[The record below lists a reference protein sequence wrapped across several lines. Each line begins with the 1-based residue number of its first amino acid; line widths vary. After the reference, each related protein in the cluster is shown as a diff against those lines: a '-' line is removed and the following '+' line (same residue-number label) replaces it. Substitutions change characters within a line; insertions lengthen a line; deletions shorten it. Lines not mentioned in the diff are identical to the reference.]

1 MSISGALNLTQ
12 TVPFESSSGDNRTR
26 RTDPASPVVA
36 VRDSSTGGEP
46 AGQNALPAE
55 PENSPESGRNSA
67 GIPPQSLVDPANLS
81 LAQETAEE
89 PVAASEDESPE
100 NISARLIPIA
110 DEDSTETVALDGR
123 PEAVKA
129 GELVSESQRLTGEPL
144 AVPDYNIDP
153 IERDIQVFNDRI
165 SRATQVLEFL
175 NSRPAP
181 RSSGAGVSIVV

>member
-1 MSISGALNLTQ
+1 MSISGALNLIS
-12 TVPFESSSGDNRTR
+12 TVPFEGSNGDNRTR
-26 RTDPASPVVA
+26 RIDPASPVIA
-36 VRDSSTGGEP
+36 VRDPASGEEQ

-55 PENSPESGRNSA
+55 PENSPASEQDPA
-67 GIPPQSLVDPANLS
+67 AIPPRSLVDPANLS
-81 LAQETAEE
+81 LAQEISEE
-89 PVAASEDESPE
+89 PAPASEDENLE

-110 DEDSTETVALDGR
+110 DENSTESVALDGR
-123 PEAVKA
+123 PESVKA
-129 GELVSESQRLTGEPL
+129 GELVSEAQRLTGEPL

-153 IERDIQVFNDRI
+153 AERDIQVFNDRI